1 MIVHRIANSGN
12 DEYYTPPYAVAPIL
26 KYLNPDSKVWCPFD
40 TEDSYFVKML
50 RHEGHEVVA
59 THISGGADFFET
71 ETPDATDY
79 IISNPPYSLK
89 TEVLQNLFERKV
101 PFAMLLGIVGIF
113 DSLKRFEMFRDND
126 FEVMYMNRR
135 ISFFKDYA
143 DQKPAVNPPFSSAY
157 FCSGVLPKQIVFE
170 EIDKKNV
177 SFEGAA

>member
-1 MIVHRIANSGN
+1 
-12 DEYYTPPYAVAPIL
+12 
-26 KYLNPDSKVWCPFD
+26 
-40 TEDSYFVKML
+40 
-50 RHEGHEVVA
+50 
-59 THISGGADFFET
+59 
-71 ETPDATDY
+71 
-79 IISNPPYSLK
+79 
-89 TEVLQNLFERKV
+89 
-101 PFAMLLGIVGIF
+101 MLLGIVGIF

-177 SFEGAA
+177 TFEGSA

>member
-50 RHEGHEVVA
+50 RYEGHEVVA

-89 TEVLQNLFERKV
+89 RKFYKTFSNEKS
-101 PFAMLLGIVGIF
+101 PLRC
-113 DSLKRFEMFRDND
+113 SLALWA
-126 FEVMYMNRR
+126 
-135 ISFFKDYA
+135 S
-143 DQKPAVNPPFSSAY
+143 
-157 FCSGVLPKQIVFE
+157 LTL
-170 EIDKKNV
+170 
-177 SFEGAA
+177 